1 MSVFTACE
9 DVTLELFERCRSLS
23 SLAIVGTAKNVG
35 KTTTMNWLIERFEAR
50 GIRLGLTSVGR
61 DGEDLDMVT
70 DRPKPRITP
79 PPGTLVATAHLSA
92 KRSSA
97 RLKEVRPTPFRTAIG
112 PVSIY
117 EVQTMGTVEVAGPV
131 SMGDTRRLVEMLR
144 ELGAKQVIVDGA
156 IDRRA
161 SAASDLAEGVILA
174 TGLALSEDPEEVVR
188 RTAAHVRWLQ
198 LPSAPFAVPQEAG
211 ALLSTAAGVSE
222 DNFRPWPGKS
232 LLEQGDELARW
243 LPAEA
248 EALVLPGAFTEA
260 MARGL
265 MKRIAEA
272 PRALAVVVP
281 DGTHVLM
288 DPEAFEA
295 LEARGVKVY
304 ASRPIQL
311 VAVTVNPT
319 SPQGASTDPARF
331 RARMEAELGTLPVYD
346 LVLEQA
352 RAGASGLIDGLA
364 RQ

>member
-1 MSVFTACE
+1 M
-9 DVTLELFERCRSLS
+9 ELFERCRSLS

-35 KTTTMNWLIERFEAR
+35 KTTTMNWLIARFEAQ

-117 EVQTMGTVEVAGPV
+117 EVQSVGTVEVAGPV
-131 SMGDTRRLVEMLR
+131 SVSDTRRLVEMLR

-188 RTAAHVRWLQ
+188 RTAAHVRWLS
-198 LPSAPFAVPQEAG
+198 LPSAPFEVPEQAG
-211 ALLSTAAGVSE
+211 AMLQASGAGEATFV
-222 DNFRPWPGKS
+222 PWPGKS

-243 LPAEA
+243 LPDEA
-248 EALVLPGAFTEA
+248 LALVLPGAFTEA

-265 MKRIAEA
+265 VKRLGELR
-272 PRALAVVVP
+272 PRELAVLVP

-295 LEARGVKVY
+295 MEARGVRVY

-331 RARMEAELGTLPVYD
+331 RSRMAAELGDLPVYD
-346 LVLEQA
+346 LVLDEA
-352 RAGASGLIDGLA
+352 RPAAPSGRGDGLA
-364 RQ
+364 R

>member
-1 MSVFTACE
+1 M
-9 DVTLELFERCRSLS
+9 ELFERCRPLS

-35 KTTTMNWLIERFEAR
+35 KTTTMNWLIARFEAR

-97 RLKEVRPTPFRTAIG
+97 RLKEVRATPFRTAIG

-131 SMGDTRRLVEMLR
+131 SVGDTRRLVEMLR

-188 RTAAHVRWLQ
+188 RTAAHVRWLS
-198 LPSAPFAVPQEAG
+198 LPNAPFAVPQEAG
-211 ALLSTAAGVSE
+211 ALLATAAGVSE

-243 LPAEA
+243 LPAKA

-265 MKRIAEA
+265 MQRIAEE
-272 PRALAVVVP
+272 PSRALAVVVP

-352 RAGASGLIDGLA
+352 HASAASGLVDGLT

>member
-1 MSVFTACE
+1 M
-9 DVTLELFERCRSLS
+9 ELFERCRSLS

-131 SMGDTRRLVEMLR
+131 SVSDTRRLVEMLR

-198 LPSAPFAVPQEAG
+198 LPSAPFAVPQQAG
-211 ALLSTAAGVSE
+211 ALLEPAGDAGDE
-222 DNFRPWPGKS
+222 ANFRPWPGKS

-243 LPAEA
+243 LPTEA
-248 EALVLPGAFTEA
+248 KALVLPGAFTEA

-265 MKRIAEA
+265 LKRIAQE
-272 PRALAVVVP
+272 PRDLAVVVP

-319 SPQGASTDPARF
+319 SPQGASTDPATF

-346 LVLEQA
+346 LVLEHA
-352 RAGASGLIDGLA
+352 RTGASSDLVDGFA

>member
-1 MSVFTACE
+1 M
-9 DVTLELFERCRSLS
+9 ELFERSRAVP

-35 KTTTMNWLIERFEAR
+35 KTTTMNWLISRFEAQ

-97 RLKEVRPTPFRTAIG
+97 RLKEIRPTPFRTAIG

-117 EVQTMGTVEVAGPV
+117 EVQTVGTVEVAGPV
-131 SMGDTRRLVEMLR
+131 SVGDTRRLVEMLR

-161 SAASDLAEGVILA
+161 SASSDVADGVILA
-174 TGLALSEDPEEVVR
+174 TGLALSEDPEEVVS
-188 RTAAHVRWLQ
+188 RTVAHVEWLS
-198 LPSAPFAVPQEAG
+198 LPTAPFAVPEQAG
-211 ALLSTAAGVSE
+211 AILETTGGETFL
-222 DNFRPWPGKS
+222 PWPGKS

-243 LPAEA
+243 LPAETK
-248 EALVLPGAFTEA
+248 ALVLPGAFTEA

-265 MKRIAEA
+265 VTRKARES
-272 PRALAVVVP
+272 RALAVVVP

-288 DPEAFEA
+288 PPEVFKSLIEHGI
-295 LEARGVKVY
+295 RVY
-304 ASRPIQL
+304 ASHPIQL
-311 VAVTVNPT
+311 IAVTLNPT
-319 SPQGASTDPARF
+319 SPQGATTDPERF
-331 RARMEAELGTLPVYD
+331 LARMREELPQLPVYD
-346 LVLEQA
+346 LEWEKS
-352 RAGASGLIDGLA
+352 RAGSGRFDGVFRA
-364 RQ
+364 